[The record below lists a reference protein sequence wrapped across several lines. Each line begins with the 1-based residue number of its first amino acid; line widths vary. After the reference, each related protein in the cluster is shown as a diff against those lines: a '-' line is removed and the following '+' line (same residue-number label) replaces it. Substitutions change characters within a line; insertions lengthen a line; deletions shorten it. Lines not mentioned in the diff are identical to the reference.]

1 MSLVMKDINGMKMK
15 KENNNVLMI
24 KDICEYLS
32 CNMDKRVTI
41 DELALMFHISATQL
55 KVAFKEVSGISVYAY
70 QRQQK
75 MRAAADDLCRT
86 DDTVLQIAGRYGYE
100 NGSKFAKAFRDT
112 MGMSPSRYRKMSR
125 GTA

>member
-1 MSLVMKDINGMKMK
+1 MKKE